1 MRLSTFLAMIA
12 ATTLFA
18 VACGDNSSP
27 TAPTQPVNNTPPAA
41 TPTAGSQS
49 TPTPGPQAT
58 PTRTPTPLPIGGATR
73 MVSVGPGNIF
83 VDAQSTTTL
92 TTIKAGDTVQWNFVD
107 SIPHSTTSGACCTAS
122 GLWDSGVKSNGS
134 FSYKFAQTG
143 TYPYFCTVHGAMM
156 TGTVIVN

>member
-12 ATTLFA
+12 ATTLFV

-41 TPTAGSQS
+41 TPTSGSQ
-49 TPTPGPQAT
+49 PTA
-58 PTRTPTPLPIGGATR
+58 TPTPLPIGGATR
-73 MVSVGPGNIF
+73 MVSIGPGSIF
-83 VDAQSTTTL
+83 VDALSASSI
-92 TTIKAGDTVQWNFVD
+92 TTIKAGDTVQWNFAD

-134 FSYKFAQTG
+134 FSHKFAQTG
-143 TYPYFCTVHGAMM
+143 TFPYFCAVHGAMM